1 MCPLS
6 APALDRGIPLAP
18 ADWSLSDV
26 EQWDAAALSDG
37 VKGFLLALPAPLVT
51 PEAAAEAHR
60 ALRGKSGG
68 KPRKALG
75 QAGAGPGSPFPWP
88 SVRRGCGA
96 RGAGA
101 GAPDAATAPCAHAA
115 LPAPAPGPG
124 GPARPSPGPCGPCP
138 GRHLRAAAAARAAA
152 ALSAARGRARR
163 VRGRCWG
170 AGLSRSRKGWGSRGR
185 CGWRRSQGGV

>member
-1 MCPLS
+1 MGKRGRGTCPRRC
-6 APALDRGIPLAP
+6 ALDPCIPLAP

-60 ALRGKSGG
+60 ALRGEPGR
-68 KPRKALG
+68 KPRLGRALER
-75 QAGAGPGSPFPWP
+75 ALASAHPALAIF
-88 SVRRGCGA
+88 RRGRRA

-101 GAPDAATAPCAHAA
+101 GAPNTAAAPCAHAA

-124 GPARPSPGPCGPCP
+124 CPTRPSPGPRGASSEC
-138 GRHLRAAAAARAAA
+138 HLRAAAAARTATALAAT
-152 ALSAARGRARR
+152 RGRARR
-163 VRGRCWG
+163 VRGQCWG
-170 AGLSRSRKGWGSRGR
+170 LGL
-185 CGWRRSQGGV
+185 

>member
-1 MCPLS
+1 MRTGEGKLKWVRVGKEPALDGCVPS
-6 APALDRGIPLAP
+6 APALDRGLPLAP

-68 KPRKALG
+68 KPGLGKAWG
-75 QAGAGPGSPFPWP
+75 QAGAGPGSPSPWP

-101 GAPDAATAPCAHAA
+101 GAPDAATAPCEI
-115 LPAPAPGPG
+115 
-124 GPARPSPGPCGPCP
+124 
-138 GRHLRAAAAARAAA
+138 
-152 ALSAARGRARR
+152 GRAH
-163 VRGRCWG
+163 V
-170 AGLSRSRKGWGSRGR
+170 
-185 CGWRRSQGGV
+185 